1 MPNGKE
7 RIPGVR
13 QFMVFTLPHKR
24 DPELKTPVIELDG
37 STEPPTPIEY
47 DTTEVIEK
55 VVLDLARDRA
65 RSAGYNAAAQA
76 VLNTFGLT
84 IPDYLARRKA
94 NKDTAKKPLDTPTQI
109 TVGSENGKQTE

>member
-1 MPNGKE
+1 MDNGKE

-47 DTTEVIEK
+47 DSTEVIEK

-65 RSAGYNAAAQA
+65 RSAGYNAGAKA
-76 VLNTFGLT
+76 VLDVFDFT
-84 IPDYLARRKA
+84 IEDYLVRRKVKRA
-94 NKDTAKKPLDTPTQI
+94 AKKALDNTVQP
-109 TVGSENGKQTE
+109 TVGSENGQQG